1 MYNKLLVEKE
11 INPNHSFLNHTL
23 KRKCRSTSGVSVIT
37 VFTSPTPTYI
47 NYKGEKVQQTFSCK
61 ENCSYCPNEPE
72 VRIILEV
79 VDIDLNKNSIKVFT
93 YDDITLVKLL
103 SYVVKGEEK
112 YDVDDL
118 YTFQR

>member
-1 MYNKLLVEKE
+1 MKVKYKLCPSKPQLRSMYNKLLVEKE

-23 KRKCRSTSGVSVIT
+23 KEKCRSTSGVSVIT

-72 VRIILEV
+72 VRITSL
-79 VDIDLNKNSIKVFT
+79 K
-93 YDDITLVKLL
+93 
-103 SYVVKGEEK
+103 
-112 YDVDDL
+112 
-118 YTFQR
+118 